1 MKRTTLLI
9 ATLIYTWLA
18 FANNYDFVFRHY
30 SAYDGLWSNAVR
42 AVIQDKKGYIW
53 IGADAG
59 LNRFDGISMRQFNF
73 SRNSFSQ
80 SATALL
86 EMGDTIFIGTFN
98 GAYVLKMSTE
108 EMKPFNIKADDGSV
122 INTQIMSISS
132 DKDGG
137 VWFATMGQGV
147 YRYQTSNNTLKR
159 YSSWNEGRIGQVYVD
174 SKNQVWAV
182 TAWQN
187 NGLWLFNRSK
197 KSFEPFLIDKQKTP
211 NGMAM
216 TETSDGQLWL
226 GTWTDGLICFDR
238 EGRGLSRCL
247 QAGDANHA
255 IHIHS
260 MTEYKPGVLLLGCD
274 NGLILSDTNTN
285 ISYTYVKDELN
296 PTSISGA
303 FVYPVFVDNE
313 GGIWVGTFYSGLN
326 YVSPSAGRFKSYKHS
341 RLKNS
346 VHGNVIGRFCE
357 DNQHNIWIAS
367 DDGGL
372 NKYNPSTGLFEHFSI
387 GSGNFDDNNIHA
399 LCIDGNNLWIGTY
412 TGGVYVLDIN
422 TGKQRNYL
430 TVKGNNNTLYDNSS
444 YAIFKDSH
452 ANIWVT
458 TVDGITLYQP
468 KTDDFKRIKRIG
480 EIIVDIDEDKD
491 GNLWFST
498 QGKGIYR
505 FDTKL
510 GGVWKNY
517 SSPEVPD
524 NIVNCIHIDKDNNIW
539 AATNNGLVKYNHT
552 KDTFELIDIGEQTC
566 VEGIVEDEGVLWITT
581 YKGLIKYV
589 EGEQPTIF
597 NTNDGLNSNQFLSN
611 AAFMASDGQVYIG
624 TVNGFNTFYPYQIK
638 KNPVLP
644 RTVITGLEVMNK
656 PIHIGDERL
665 AKSLDAVDIVNLS
678 YRDKMF
684 SISFAS
690 LSYCVPQKN
699 NYAYQLEGFD
709 KTWNYIE
716 NQTRVTY
723 TNLSPG
729 KYKFRVKGTNN
740 DGSWSKEE
748 TVLRIV
754 IHPPFYWSMPAKILY
769 TLLLFALFFFVVYK
783 SVSRERKRQELKIK
797 KLNEEKEKEVR
808 NTKIQFFTMVAHE
821 IRTPVS
827 LIIGPLENLMK
838 TKAALSQSERN
849 NLNII
854 DRNAH
859 RLLDLVNQ
867 LLDFRKVEKH
877 TFVMNFKVQ
886 NVSALIHAVSER
898 FEPTFAQNGVKFVT
912 DYPDNHFTAIIDCEA
927 VTKVI
932 SNLLTNARK
941 YTKDYVRLSC
951 IVSPDD
957 NHFIIEVRDNGVGIN
972 KSDRDRIFEAFYQA
986 ADNKPGTGIGLSIVK
1001 NIVDK
1006 HNGTV
1011 EVKSEP
1017 GHGSTFIV
1025 TLPVRQEMSIEGR
1038 GEKVEG
1044 RGEKVEG
1051 RDYQIASNQGSDYS
1065 LPSTLLPLPSQ
1076 KSLTPQSSIL
1086 LVDDNDDMLQ
1096 YLESNISQN
1105 YNVITA
1111 HDGIEAL
1118 DKLQNNDV
1126 SLIICDW
1133 MMPRMDGTEFCRN
1146 VRANSET
1153 SHIPFIMLTAKTDID
1168 SKAEGMNVG
1177 VDAYIEK
1184 PFSMKY
1190 LEACYRNII
1199 SLRQMLRQKYS
1210 STPLEPITEI
1220 AQSSV
1225 DKELLLKMQ
1234 EIIESNFSNP
1244 DLSVNFLAEKL
1255 CLSRSS
1261 LFSKI
1266 KTLADMTPNEMIQT
1280 IRLKKAAQLLR
1291 EGNLKVN
1298 EVCYSVGFSNPSYFS
1313 KCFQKQFGIKPT
1325 EL

>member
-1 MKRTTLLI
+1 MKRTALLI
-9 ATLIYTWLA
+9 ATLIHLSLA
-18 FANNYDFVFRHY
+18 LANNYDFLFRHY

-42 AVIQDKKGYIW
+42 AVMQDRKGYIW

-59 LNRFDGISMRQFNF
+59 LNRFDGISMQQFNIG
-73 SRNSFSQ
+73 RNSISQ
-80 SATALL
+80 PVTALL
-86 EMGDTIFIGTFN
+86 EMGDSIFIGTFN
-98 GAYVLKMSTE
+98 GAYVLKPSTE
-108 EMKPFNIKADDGSV
+108 EMTPFDIKADDGTNIKSQV
-122 INTQIMSISS
+122 MSIAS

-137 VWFATMGQGV
+137 VWFATLGQGV
-147 YRYQTSNNTLKR
+147 YRYQMSNNTLKR
-159 YSSWNEGRIGQVYVD
+159 YYSWNEGRIGQVYVD

-182 TAWQN
+182 TSWQD

-197 KSFEPFLIDKQKTP
+197 KCFEPFLIDKQKAP
-211 NGMAM
+211 SGIAM
-216 TETSDGQLWL
+216 TETSNGQLWL
-226 GTWTDGLICFDR
+226 GTWTDGLISFDR
-238 EGRGLSRCL
+238 EGRSLSRRL

-260 MTEYKPGVLLLGCD
+260 ITEYKPGVLLLGCD
-274 NGLILSDTNTN
+274 NGLILTDTNSN
-285 ISYTYVKDELN
+285 FSHTYAKDELN
-296 PTSISGA
+296 PYSISGA
-303 FVYPVFVDNE
+303 FVYPVFIDNE

-326 YVSPSAGRFKSYKHS
+326 YVSPSAGRFKSYRHS

-357 DNQHNIWIAS
+357 DNDHNIWIAS

-372 NKYNPSTGLFEHFSI
+372 NKFNPSTGIFEHFAI
-387 GSGNFDDNNIHA
+387 GSGNLDDNNIHA

-430 TVKGNNNTLYDNSS
+430 TVKGDENSLYDNSS

-468 KTDDFKRIKRIG
+468 KTDNFKRIKFIG
-480 EIIVDIDEDKD
+480 DIIVDIDEDKN
-491 GNLWFST
+491 GHLWFST
-498 QGKGIYR
+498 QGKGIFR
-505 FDTKL
+505 FDTKS
-510 GGVWKNY
+510 GKWRNY
-517 SSPEVPD
+517 VSPELPD

-539 AATNNGLVKYNHT
+539 VATNNGLLRYDNA
-552 KDTFELIDIGEQTC
+552 KDIFEIVDIGEQTF

-611 AAFMASDGQVYIG
+611 AAILASDGQVYVG

-638 KNPVLP
+638 KNTVVP
-644 RTVITGLEVMNK
+644 RTAITGLEVMNK
-656 PIHIGDERL
+656 PIHVGDERL
-665 AKSLDAVDIVNLS
+665 ARSLDYVDVVNLS
-678 YRDKMF
+678 YLDKMF

-699 NYAYQLEGFD
+699 CYAYQLEGFD
-709 KTWNYIE
+709 KAWNYIE

-729 KYKFRVKGTNN
+729 EYKFRVKGTNN

-748 TVLRIV
+748 AVLRIV
-754 IHPPFYWSMPAKILY
+754 IHPPFYWSIPAKILY
-769 TLLLFALFFFVVYK
+769 TLLLFALFFLVIYK
-783 SVSRERKRQELKIK
+783 SVSRERKRQELKMR
-797 KLNEEKEKEVR
+797 KLNEEKETEMR
-808 NTKIQFFTMVAHE
+808 NSKIQFFTMVAHE

-838 TKAALSQSERN
+838 TKATLSPSERN

-867 LLDFRKVEKH
+867 LLDFRKVEKQ
-877 TFVMNFKVQ
+877 TYVMNFKVQ
-886 NVSALIHAVSER
+886 NVSAMIRAVSER
-898 FEPTFAQNGVKFVT
+898 FEPTFTQNGVKFVT
-912 DYPDNHFTAIIDCEA
+912 EYPESHFTAILDCEA

-941 YTKDYVRLSC
+941 YTCDYVRLSC
-951 IVSPDD
+951 LVAPDE
-957 NHFIIEVRDNGVGIN
+957 NHFIIEVEDNGVGIN
-972 KSDRDRIFEAFYQA
+972 KTDLERIFEDFYQA

-1001 NIVDK
+1001 NIVNK
-1006 HNGTV
+1006 HQGTV
-1011 EVKSEP
+1011 EVKSQP

-1025 TLPVRQEMSIEGR
+1025 TLPVRQEMSI
-1038 GEKVEG
+1038 EG

-1076 KSLTPQSSIL
+1076 KSLTPQDTIL

-1096 YLESNISQN
+1096 YLESNIAQN
-1105 YNVITA
+1105 YKVITA

-1118 DKLQNNDV
+1118 DKLQKNDI

-1133 MMPRMDGTEFCRN
+1133 MMPRMDGTEFCRH
-1146 VRANSET
+1146 VRANSDT

-1190 LEACYRNII
+1190 LEACYRNIM
-1199 SLRQMLRQKYS
+1199 SLRQMLRQRYS

-1220 AQSSV
+1220 AQSPI

-1234 EIIESNFSNP
+1234 EIIEANFANP
-1244 DLSVNFLAEKL
+1244 DLSINFLADKL
-1255 CLSRSS
+1255 CISRSS

-1280 IRLKKAAQLLR
+1280 VRLKKAAQLLR
-1291 EGNLKVN
+1291 EGNHKVS
-1298 EVCYSVGFSNPSYFS
+1298 EVCYAVGFSNPSYFS

-1325 EL
+1325 EI

>member
-1 MKRTTLLI
+1 M
-9 ATLIYTWLA
+9 
-18 FANNYDFVFRHY
+18 ANNYDFVFRHY

-73 SRNSFSQ
+73 SRNSFSE

-98 GAYVLKMSTE
+98 GAYVLQLSTE

-122 INTQIMSISS
+122 INTHIMSISS

-226 GTWTDGLICFDR
+226 GTWTDGLISFDR
-238 EGRGLSRCL
+238 EGRSLSRRL

-260 MTEYKPGVLLLGCD
+260 MTEYRQGVLLLGCD
-274 NGLILSDTNTN
+274 NGLVLTDTNNNFSRT
-285 ISYTYVKDELN
+285 YTKDELN
-296 PTSISGA
+296 PNSISGA
-303 FVYPVFVDNE
+303 FVYPIFIDNE

-326 YVSPSAGRFKSYKHS
+326 YVSPSAGRFKSYRHS

-357 DNQHNIWIAS
+357 DNNHNIWIAS

-372 NKYNPSTGLFEHFSI
+372 NKFNPSTGIFEHFAI
-387 GSGNFDDNNIHA
+387 GSGNLDDNNIHA

-430 TVKGNNNTLYDNSS
+430 TVKGDENSLYDNSS

-468 KTDDFKRIKRIG
+468 KTDNFKRIKFIG
-480 EIIVDIDEDKD
+480 DIIVDIDEDKN
-491 GNLWFST
+491 GHLWFST
-498 QGKGIYR
+498 QGKGIFR
-505 FDTKL
+505 FDTKS
-510 GGVWKNY
+510 GKWRNY
-517 SSPEVPD
+517 ASPELPD

-539 AATNNGLVKYNHT
+539 VATNNGLLRYNNA
-552 KDTFELIDIGEQTC
+552 KDIFEIVDIGEQTF

-611 AAFMASDGQVYIG
+611 AAILASDGQVYVG

-638 KNPVLP
+638 KNTVAP

-656 PIHIGDERL
+656 PIHVGDERL
-665 AKSLDAVDIVNLS
+665 ARSLDDVDVVNLS
-678 YRDKMF
+678 YLDKMF

-699 NYAYQLEGFD
+699 CYAYQLEGFD
-709 KTWNYIE
+709 KAWNYIE

-729 KYKFRVKGTNN
+729 EYKFRVKGTNN

-769 TLLLFALFFFVVYK
+769 TLVFFALFFLVVYK
-783 SVSRERKRQELKIK
+783 SVRRERKRQELKMR

-838 TKAALSQSERN
+838 TKATLSPSERN

-867 LLDFRKVEKH
+867 LLDFRKVEKQ
-877 TFVMNFKVQ
+877 TYVMNFKVQ
-886 NVSALIHAVSER
+886 NVSAMIRAVSER
-898 FEPTFAQNGVKFVT
+898 FEPTFTQNGVKFVT
-912 DYPDNHFTAIIDCEA
+912 EYPESHFTAILDCEA

-941 YTKDYVRLSC
+941 YTRDYVRLSC
-951 IVSPDD
+951 LVAPDE
-957 NHFIIEVRDNGVGIN
+957 NHFIIEVEDNGVGIN
-972 KSDRDRIFEAFYQA
+972 KTDLERIFEDFYQA

-1001 NIVDK
+1001 NIVNK
-1006 HNGTV
+1006 HQGTV
-1011 EVKSEP
+1011 EVKSQP

-1025 TLPVRQEMSIEGR
+1025 TLPVRQEIMK
-1038 GEKVEG
+1038 GEES
-1044 RGEKVEG
+1044 GERSENSKSLDSV
-1051 RDYQIASNQGSDYS
+1051 QFSNLIPHSS
-1065 LPSTLLPLPSQ
+1065 L
-1076 KSLTPQSSIL
+1076 LTPQDTIL

-1096 YLESNISQN
+1096 YLESNIAQN
-1105 YNVITA
+1105 YKVITA

-1118 DKLQNNDV
+1118 DKLQKNDI

-1133 MMPRMDGTEFCRN
+1133 MMPRMDGTEFCRH
-1146 VRANSET
+1146 VRANSDT

-1190 LEACYRNII
+1190 LEACYRNIM
-1199 SLRQMLRQKYS
+1199 SLRQMLRQRYS

-1220 AQSSV
+1220 AQSPI

-1234 EIIESNFSNP
+1234 DIIEANFANP
-1244 DLSVNFLAEKL
+1244 DLSINFLADKL
-1255 CLSRSS
+1255 CISRSS

-1280 IRLKKAAQLLR
+1280 VRLKKAAQLLR
-1291 EGNLKVN
+1291 EGNHKVS
-1298 EVCYSVGFSNPSYFS
+1298 EVCYAVGFSNPSYFS

-1325 EL
+1325 EI